1 MKEMQVTAKPK
12 FFATALIACA
22 VIISTVTATTA
33 QNWPSKLINLIVP
46 FPPGGTS
53 DVAARL
59 ISDKLSTALGQ
70 PVVIDNRAGVSGVLG
85 TQFAAKASGDG
96 YTLLLSSIGPFAFAP
111 STPNMTAY
119 DPLGDFA
126 QVAMLGSIPLV
137 LYVNNDFPARSVAD
151 LVSFSKSKPGGLNFG
166 TSGTASPSHLF
177 LERFKMSL
185 NLDIVNVP
193 FRGTAAS
200 VVEIMAGR
208 VHGSFDTMPPVLS
221 TIQSEKVRALA
232 VTGAQRNPLLPDV
245 PTMAE
250 AGYPDLEATSWFG
263 IAVPASTP
271 REIVVRLNREINVQ
285 IQSSQ
290 LKARFNDLGFMTRS
304 MTPDEVTRFIE
315 DEITK
320 WKPIVVATKV
330 SFQ

>member
-137 LYVNNDFPARSVAD
+137 R
-151 LVSFSKSKPGGLNFG
+151 
-166 TSGTASPSHLF
+166 
-177 LERFKMSL
+177 
-185 NLDIVNVP
+185 
-193 FRGTAAS
+193 
-200 VVEIMAGR
+200 
-208 VHGSFDTMPPVLS
+208 
-221 TIQSEKVRALA
+221 
-232 VTGAQRNPLLPDV
+232 
-245 PTMAE
+245 
-250 AGYPDLEATSWFG
+250 TSWFG

-271 REIVVRLNREINVQ
+271 REIVVRLNREINLQ